1 MKRAACEGS
10 PFCSLHRMTTTA
22 GSYAF
27 THRVVCYHPYGR
39 MPTPQHTTLWAGEIH
54 LMTVILVTMPFFPSG
69 SEATTIYTPVATSRP

>member
-1 MKRAACEGS
+1 MRRAACEGS

-27 THRVVCYHPYGR
+27 THRV
-39 MPTPQHTTLWAGEIH
+39 MPSVTGSYANAAAYDPVGGEIH